1 MSIVKNE
8 PQTSLSHKASEY
20 PTSRLS
26 APFEPIDQSQMI
38 AAADRML
45 GVVAGGKLKI
55 IHEQIEYLKNKA
67 RDIITTAERD
77 MQLNRVSCSFEKRA
91 GHTYHLYERGEED
104 LYFSMLSPEE
114 WGGNPPHRFIGSYK
128 YEADCTWSE
137 VTEP

>member
-20 PTSRLS
+20 PTNRLN
-26 APFEPIDQSQMI
+26 APFEPIDQSQAI
-38 AAADRML
+38 VEADRML

-137 VTEP
+137 VGGP

>member
-1 MSIVKNE
+1 VSIIKNE

-91 GHTYHLYERGEED
+91 GHTYHLYERGED
-104 LYFSMLSPEE
+104 NLYFSLLSPDE
-114 WGGNPPHRFIGSYK
+114 WGGNPPHRFVGSYK
-128 YEADCTWSE
+128 LEPDFTWTE
-137 VTEP
+137 VVE